1 MIWKHAARSAL
12 LLTLFIGCNVGPD
25 TRYFLARP
33 LSSRGLAWEIYT
45 RGTWRVV
52 EFQGVRPPSYVGE
65 SVLAGGNYFLF
76 AGKFLEP
83 NTLEFRA
90 WTVLPPVRR
99 MVSAG
104 SPPDTTGLPW
114 LTGDDFPKL
123 EDYQRFSLLAAGERW
138 PWRGDGVEKPDSLRA
153 LFAP

>member
-1 MIWKHAARSAL
+1 MFWKYLVPYAL
-12 LLTLFIGCNVGPD
+12 LIALCASCNVGPD
-25 TRYFLARP
+25 NRYFLARP
-33 LSSRGLAWEIYT
+33 LSSKGLAWELYT
-45 RGTWRVV
+45 RGAWRVV
-52 EFQGVRPPSYVGE
+52 EIQGIRPPSYVGE

-76 AGKFLEP
+76 AGKFMEP

-99 MVSAG
+99 VVSAG

-123 EDYQRFSLLAAGERW
+123 EDYQRFSLLAAAEQW
-138 PWRGDGVEKPDSLRA
+138 PWRGQGIEKPDSLSF
-153 LFAP
+153 LFRR